1 MCSGEGTRALPRV
14 GFPIRTSPDQ
24 SLISSSPR
32 LIAAVHVLHRL
43 QVPRHPPCALHL
55 LIQIENTTNRYG
67 VFKVRAEERFRRP
80 GKTATAPKG
89 RQVPVSQNS
98 TVQVSVSTYSRRAP
112 RSGRHC
118 CHHDRGARGGLV
130 PPHSLEKRG
139 SNRSFRYGYLVTTSP
154 QSPTPPSA
162 AASQRVGARTSGVS
176 GFRGVTGGVYK
187 ARERIHRDV
196 ADSRLLAT
204 PTSWRRV
211 SASNPNWDRLFG
223 IRSTSRF
230 CSPLYRPL

>member
-67 VFKVRAEERFRRP
+67 VFKVRAKEAFRRP
-80 GKTATAPKG
+80 GKTANRPGG

-112 RSGRHC
+112 
-118 CHHDRGARGGLV
+118 
-130 PPHSLEKRG
+130 
-139 SNRSFRYGYLVTTSP
+139 
-154 QSPTPPSA
+154 
-162 AASQRVGARTSGVS
+162 
-176 GFRGVTGGVYK
+176 
-187 ARERIHRDV
+187 
-196 ADSRLLAT
+196 
-204 PTSWRRV
+204 
-211 SASNPNWDRLFG
+211 
-223 IRSTSRF
+223 
-230 CSPLYRPL
+230 

>member
-80 GKTATAPKG
+80 GKTATAPGG
-89 RQVPVSQNS
+89 RLVPVSQNS

-112 RSGRHC
+112 RFGRHC
-118 CHHDRGARGGLV
+118 RHHDRGARGGLV
-130 PPHSLEKRG
+130 PPHSLE
-139 SNRSFRYGYLVTTSP
+139 
-154 QSPTPPSA
+154 
-162 AASQRVGARTSGVS
+162 
-176 GFRGVTGGVYK
+176 
-187 ARERIHRDV
+187 
-196 ADSRLLAT
+196 
-204 PTSWRRV
+204 RR
-211 SASNPNWDRLFG
+211 
-223 IRSTSRF
+223 
-230 CSPLYRPL
+230 